1 MAKKAVTTSLVLTD
15 EQHRLLKQVAAL
27 RMVRG
32 QMQTASVSEVIRQLI
47 EQHETDFRKELG
59 GFNET

>member
-1 MAKKAVTTSLVLTD
+1 MAKAVTTSLVLTG
-15 EQHRLLKQVAAL
+15 EQHRLLKQVAAA

-47 EQHETDFRKELG
+47 EQHETELRRELG
-59 GFNET
+59 GIHET